1 MAELN
6 LTKNEAYAIA
16 NHIDLTL
23 IHTIRDDTDIDSL
36 MWLRNMIHGYEKLC
50 AYSGYK
56 GMTESEP
63 DTETE
68 AKYD

>member
-1 MAELN
+1 MPELN

-16 NHIDLTL
+16 DHIDMTL
-23 IHTIRDDTDIDSL
+23 IQSIRDDTDIDSL

-50 AYSGYK
+50 EYSGYN

-63 DTETE
+63 DAETE